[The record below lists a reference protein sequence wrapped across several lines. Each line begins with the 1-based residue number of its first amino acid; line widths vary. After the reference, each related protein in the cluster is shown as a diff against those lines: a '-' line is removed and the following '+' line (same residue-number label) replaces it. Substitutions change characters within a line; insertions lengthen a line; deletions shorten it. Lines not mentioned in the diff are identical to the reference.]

1 MRFMRE
7 DEATKAINL
16 FDGANENNRVSKTA
30 LKNWVVMV
38 LFVFDLYM
46 ILSSLLINF
55 VKELS

>member
-16 FDGANENNRVSKTA
+16 FDGANESNTVSKTA